1 MYLFVSSEHCSLIF
15 QGWILL
21 SMWFIWTSVN
31 VSSEIKSRV
40 IIVWHCS
47 LPAAAAGFGRLGAA
61 LLWAQVVTFLGHLSS
76 GGPVGATV
84 CVPACGFTASSGL
97 KDNEIEELRLS
108 IAKDKHEY

>member
-1 MYLFVSSEHCSLIF
+1 M
-15 QGWILL
+15 
-21 SMWFIWTSVN
+21 
-31 VSSEIKSRV
+31 
-40 IIVWHCS
+40 
-47 LPAAAAGFGRLGAA
+47 